1 MKGLQY
7 KDTFAVQGSELYK
20 FLSEGKVTEAEKS
33 YKETA
38 QRERE
43 LMARLS
49 PKPTKEEHE
58 AHTRGVPCSR

>member
-1 MKGLQY
+1 M
-7 KDTFAVQGSELYK
+7 QGSELYK

-58 AHTRGVPCSR
+58 AHTRGVPGSR